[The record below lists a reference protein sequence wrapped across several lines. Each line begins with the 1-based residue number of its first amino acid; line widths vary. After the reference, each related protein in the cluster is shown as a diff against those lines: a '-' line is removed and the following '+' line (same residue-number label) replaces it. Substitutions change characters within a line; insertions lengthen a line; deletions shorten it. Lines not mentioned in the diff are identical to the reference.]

1 MSLTTRWILQGAL
14 AKMRYELETGIVD
27 LEFHLA
33 TYDMPDKD
41 FVTAKRRAEIALH
54 EFRVR
59 EMIVKIETM

>member
-1 MSLTTRWILQGAL
+1 
-14 AKMRYELETGIVD
+14 MRYELETEIVD